1 MNTLEGKIVLI
12 TGASSG
18 IGAGT
23 AKHFASLKC
32 RLSLVGRNQEALN
45 NVAEK
50 CREKG
55 AIEVLVL
62 VKDLM
67 AADACRDVVS
77 STVAHFECNFY
88 LVQLIQTTN
97 TNPQFV
103 QSIFCLFTYEHFYK
117 VTVFYLLN
125 ILAFVAEF

>member
-45 NVAEK
+45 NVAEE

-77 STVAHFECNFY
+77 STVAHFECNFLLKYCCSGSGQGLQFNY
-88 LVQLIQTTN
+88 LN
-97 TNPQFV
+97 
-103 QSIFCLFTYEHFYK
+103 LFRGLWDPWGWVRIWGQNHFEG
-117 VTVFYLLN
+117 
-125 ILAFVAEF
+125 AFEF

>member
-45 NVAEK
+45 HVAEE

-88 LVQLIQTTN
+88 LVQLIRFYEQPIRIPN
-97 TNPQFV
+97 ICNEF
-103 QSIFCLFTYEHFYK
+103 LFIYFLITF
-117 VTVFYLLN
+117 TR
-125 ILAFVAEF
+125 